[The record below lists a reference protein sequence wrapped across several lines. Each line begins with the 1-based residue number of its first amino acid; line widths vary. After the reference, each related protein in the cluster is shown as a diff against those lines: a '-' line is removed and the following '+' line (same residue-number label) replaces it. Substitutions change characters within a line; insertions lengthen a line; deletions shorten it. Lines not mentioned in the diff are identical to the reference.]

1 MSPGVVGLNEA
12 VAGLAARVGWRAG
25 LGDLNPLRGSVP
37 VWRGRLLLLL
47 LLRLS
52 EKEGLSPEF
61 PRPKVFSCLAGWRS
75 NFWIK

>member
-1 MSPGVVGLNEA
+1 VSPGVVGLNEA
-12 VAGLAARVGWRAG
+12 VASLAARVGWRAG

-47 LLRLS
+47 LLLRLS

-61 PRPKVFSCLAGWRS
+61 PRPKVFSCLAG
-75 NFWIK
+75 

>member
-25 LGDLNPLRGSVP
+25 LGDLNPLKGSVP

-47 LLRLS
+47 LRLLLS

-61 PRPKVFSCLAGWRS
+61 PRPKVFSCLAG
-75 NFWIK
+75 